1 MVDRERWGKE
11 EKKNVDIREYR
22 RQKEWQTGRDGEERK
37 EGSVDIREY
46 RRQKE

>member
-1 MVDRERWGKE
+1 MGEGRKEGRVDS
-11 EKKNVDIREYR
+11 REYR

-37 EGSVDIREY
+37 EGRVDISEY